1 MRSTDQKPRRLTAL
15 HEINSDSACA
25 DRHDHR
31 GRGEAGREI
40 ETPGR
45 ARRPQH
51 EKSHASASV
60 EGVRPLAEPR
70 GRPAGQRASSL

>member
-45 ARRPQH
+45 TTQAHLRKACVRWPSPVADLQ
-51 EKSHASASV
+51 AS
-60 EGVRPLAEPR
+60 GLAH
-70 GRPAGQRASSL
+70 